1 MNEEKI
7 EMNES
12 VGVKKD
18 FEITSRQEYVDSFFS
33 LIPEAMNYMTSQNL
47 QLAISSLEKAL
58 RKVKKDEAKE
68 RERIE
73 REQRE
78 KEANKRYEALKKAE
92 ALKRK
97 EEERQENLRIEKI
110 TSMDLPDDWTNFF
123 SDDEVVSTTS
133 VFEALDNSIENVGDV
148 NIEYIAASVGK
159 SVNDVIASLSDLIIQ
174 NPETWNEC
182 FYKGWELR
190 EDYFSGSL
198 TQKLRVAK
206 EANKKYKG
214 YFKNN
219 VKELEKLIPSFSS
232 KDIYITLGSP
242 WVPCEII
249 DEFIKYLIF
258 KECEF
263 DFNVA
268 NSVKVRHDDLSG
280 TWKIENKNL
289 PRKSVYQGQFRGF
302 LFESYGTGRMDA
314 LTLLEDTLNM
324 KTIKIVDKME
334 DSSGIRKEISIVN
347 RNETLKILEK
357 QEKLIKEFKDWV
369 WQDER
374 RMNTLISA
382 YKETNSYG
390 FCVKKHFDGS
400 HLKFP
405 GLNPNVTLYKHQRD
419 AVKRI
424 ISTPNTLLAHDVG
437 TGKTYTMIVSGM
449 ELKRLG
455 KSDKNMYVVPNSILS
470 QWKTAFEFLYPS
482 ADILVVDNSNFNIH
496 KREET
501 LSRIKNEDH
510 DAILIAY
517 SSFDLIPLSNK
528 WYEED
533 LKRKI
538 EELEKAERENQI
550 SMQRR
555 INSLNKVLEKVCKE
569 EKKNARSLSFDDLGI
584 NTLFL
589 DEAHNYKNI
598 SYRTRIMGVLGAG
611 GMGCERADGMLDKV
625 HCIQRNN
632 NGGRVVFATATP
644 VTNSISDIYAM
655 QKYLQEGS
663 LRAMGISSFDAWA
676 AMFADKVTDYEI
688 DVDTNSYRLTTRF
701 SRFCNLPEL
710 EAILSEVASFY
721 QKGNILDLPEF
732 NGYSDSY
739 RDGSEEF
746 KDFLSSISVRADDV
760 RERRVPITED
770 NLLKIT
776 SDGRKAALDMRL
788 IDEAF
793 GLEPDSKVY
802 RCAENIWNIYK
813 ETEKSRGTQL
823 VFCDSSTPKEGFNLY
838 DELKRILI
846 AMGMREDEIAFI
858 HDFSNKKKREVFEE
872 KVNDGEI
879 RVVLGS
885 TFKLGTGVN
894 LQTRLKAIH
903 HLDVP
908 WRPSDMVQREGRILR
923 QGNTNDDVKIFRYM
937 TRGSFDAYSWQLL
950 ESKER
955 FISQILSSSVEGREA
970 KDVSD
975 AVLSYGE
982 IKALVIG
989 NPLMKTRIALS
1000 NEIDKL
1006 RLLMMEKNDMKR
1018 NLSAELS
1025 LIPEKIK
1032 EVEIELENLAEDKVT
1047 AQFSFVP
1054 LKAMKDYEKKA
1065 IRSAVW
1071 DGIKGYKKDK
1081 ESVYLTEYSGFTLSI
1096 PPFMEY
1102 GENLTHK
1109 KPFIT
1114 INGKGCY
1121 EIEIESELG
1130 IMKRLSNFFSSDGE
1144 NKSGI
1149 EKYEETLRNQLK
1161 TYKNRITSINAALS
1175 EEDDYKERMEEM
1187 KKRMDEIDEEL
1198 GINAE

>member
-1 MNEEKI
+1 
-7 EMNES
+7 MNES

-18 FEITSRQEYVDSFFS
+18 FEKTSRQEYVDSFFS

-47 QLAISSLEKAL
+47 QLAINSLEKAL
-58 RKVKKDEAKE
+58 KKVKREEEEE

-73 REQRE
+73 REKRD
-78 KEANKRYEALKKAE
+78 KEVVKRLKALEEAERKK
-92 ALKRK
+92 RQ
-97 EEERQENLRIEKI
+97 EEERQENLHIKKV
-110 TSMDLPDDWTNFF
+110 TSMELPDDWTNCF
-123 SDDEVVSTTS
+123 SFDEVVATTS
-133 VFEALDNSIENVGDV
+133 IYEALDNSIENLGDV
-148 NIEYIAASVGK
+148 NIEYIAASIGK
-159 SVNDVIASLSDLIIQ
+159 SVNDVISSLSDIIIQ
-174 NPETWNEC
+174 SPETWNEC

-219 VKELEKLIPSFSS
+219 VKELEKLIPSFSA

-249 DEFIKYLIF
+249 DEFIRYILF
-258 KECEF
+258 KEYEYDQELAF
-263 DFNVA
+263 
-268 NSVKVRHDDLSG
+268 SIKTRHDDLTG

-289 PRKSVYQGQFRGF
+289 PRKSNYQGQFRGF
-302 LFESYGTGRMDA
+302 LFESYGTARMDA
-314 LTLLEDTLNM
+314 LTLLENTLNM

-334 DSSGIRKEISIVN
+334 DPSGGRKEISIMN

-400 HLKFP
+400 RLKFP

-437 TGKTYTMIVSGM
+437 TGKTYTMITAGM

-501 LSRIKNEDH
+501 LSRIKNDDH
-510 DAILIAY
+510 DAILISY

-538 EELEKAERENQI
+538 AELEQAECEKQI
-550 SMQRR
+550 SMQRK
-555 INSLNKVLEKVCKE
+555 INSLNKALEKVCKE

-611 GMGCERADGMLDKV
+611 GQGCDRADGMLDKV

-632 NGGRVVFATATP
+632 NGGRIVFATATP
-644 VTNSISDIYAM
+644 VTNSISDIFAM

-663 LRAMGISSFDAWA
+663 LRAMGISSFDSWA

-710 EAILSEVASFY
+710 EAIFSDVASFY
-721 QKGNILDLPEF
+721 QKGSGLDIPDF
-732 NGYSDSY
+732 VGYSDSY
-739 RDGSEEF
+739 RDGSDDF
-746 KDFLSSISVRADDV
+746 RDFLSSISTRADDV
-760 RERRVPITED
+760 RERRVPVTED

-802 RCAENIWNIYK
+802 RCAENIWQIYK
-813 ETEKSRGTQL
+813 ESEESRGTQL

-838 DELKRILI
+838 DELKKILL
-846 AMGMREDEIAFI
+846 AMGMKENEVAFI
-858 HDFSNKKKREVFEE
+858 HDFTSKKAKEEFEE
-872 KVNDGEI
+872 KVNEGEI

-885 TFKLGTGVN
+885 TFKLGTGLN

-908 WRPSDMVQREGRILR
+908 WRPSDMVQREGRIIR
-923 QGNTNDDVKIFRYM
+923 QGNMNKEIKIFRYM

-950 ESKER
+950 ETKQR
-955 FISQILSSSVEGREA
+955 FISQILSSSVDAREA
-970 KDVSD
+970 KDVD
-975 AVLSYGE
+975 DTVLSYGE
-982 IKALVIG
+982 IKALTIG
-989 NPLMKTRIALS
+989 NPLMKTRIATS

-1006 RLLMMEKNDMKR
+1006 RLLIMEKNDMR
-1018 NLSAELS
+1018 ANLTKELNI
-1025 LIPEKIK
+1025 IPEKI
-1032 EVEIELENLAEDKVT
+1032 EEINKKLDALYKDKV
-1047 AQFSFVP
+1047 AASLSFVP
-1054 LKAMKDYEKKA
+1054 LKAIKDYEKKA
-1065 IRSAVW
+1065 IRSSVW
-1071 DGIKGYKKDK
+1071 DGIKGYKKNK
-1081 ESVYLTEYSGFTLSI
+1081 ESIELSEFSGFTLSI

-1102 GENLTHK
+1102 GENLSHK
-1109 KPFIT
+1109 NPYIT
-1114 INGKGCY
+1114 INGEGSY
-1121 EIEIESELG
+1121 EVEIESEVG
-1130 IMKRLSNFFSSDGE
+1130 ILRRLSNFLSGDGQ

-1149 EKYEETLRNQLK
+1149 EKLEESLLSELN
-1161 TYKNRITSINAALS
+1161 TYKNRTISIENALS
-1175 EEDDYKERMEEM
+1175 EKDDYEERLEEL
-1187 KKRMDEIDEEL
+1187 KKRLEKIDEEL
-1198 GINAE
+1198 GIKAE